1 MLISDE
7 NYIILSICGTS
18 MCSWTPY
25 NYSNYSESCKLYFNN
40 SFVRNMYSIC
50 NGTFQ
55 IFQFDITSNHINIAI
70 TPPVSL
76 IGLTGLKLLDKYYY
90 SYPPV
95 TVNYVYFPSNFF
107 IAGEQTI
114 IVYYSPTIRNVYD
127 NKLAYGLFGG
137 DKVGYVD
144 FNINTDH
151 ISNLTPPNT
160 TTLVL
165 QSNLLS
171 G

>member
-1 MLISDE
+1 
-7 NYIILSICGTS
+7 
-18 MCSWTPY
+18 
-25 NYSNYSESCKLYFNN
+25 
-40 SFVRNMYSIC
+40 
-50 NGTFQ
+50 
-55 IFQFDITSNHINIAI
+55 
-70 TPPVSL
+70 
-76 IGLTGLKLLDKYYY
+76 LLDKYYY

-144 FNINTDH
+144 FNNGSYIEFNT
-151 ISNLTPPNT
+151 PNT

-165 QSNLLS
+165 QRLS
-171 G
+171 EVIYYQDENYYGRNYQIIIINIDFIKNNF